1 MIRAVKHQF
10 PVTLSYLREDEEQ
23 GGRAD
28 QEAGGRAH
36 RDEGAG
42 FQRVGAAGGHP
53 VLSTLISVS
62 YRRNARRIH
71 RKSPCWFVCKA
82 LHKSQNAEKRQS

>member
-1 MIRAVKHQF
+1 MMLLAEKSNNACQHF
-10 PVTLSYLREDEEQ
+10 FKAWSNLREDEEQ

-42 FQRVGAAGGHP
+42 FQRVDAAGGHP
-53 VLSTLISVS
+53 VRSALISVS
-62 YRRNARRIH
+62 YQRERLQMSDEAPHELQIAEQI
-71 RKSPCWFVCKA
+71 KA
-82 LHKSQNAEKRQS
+82 